1 MTRKLGVFLVEDEPA
16 ARAELRFLIEKDP
29 DVEILGEA
37 GDADTAAAEIL
48 EAEPDLC
55 FVDIQ
60 IPGGG
65 GLALAQRL
73 KAALPELHVVF
84 ATAFAEHALEAFEL
98 PATDYILKPF
108 AEERVRGALDRVRVR
123 VQEERARR
131 GTLTRLAVERARRT
145 YVIDVEQAAFFY
157 TDGGL
162 IYVATS
168 DGERYGCN
176 FTLRELED
184 QLDPARFFRCHREF
198 IVNLGRIREIIPQPA
213 GTLRLVLDDSA
224 KSDVPVARNRVRGLR
239 ERVPW

>member
-1 MTRKLGVFLVEDEPA
+1 MTRKLGVYLVEDEPA

-29 DVEILGEA
+29 EVEVLGEA
-37 GDADTAAAEIL
+37 SDADAAADEVL
-48 EAEPDLC
+48 DCEPDLC
-55 FVDIQ
+55 FIDIQ

-65 GLALAQRL
+65 GLKLAQRL
-73 KAALPELHVVF
+73 KAALPELHIVF
-84 ATAFAEHALEAFEL
+84 ATAFAEHALAAFEL
-98 PATDYILKPF
+98 AATDYILKPF
-108 AEERVRGALDRVRVR
+108 AEERVHAALGRVRAR
-123 VQEERARR
+123 LQEERAHR
-131 GTLTRLAVERARRT
+131 GTLARLAVERARRT
-145 YVIDVEQAAFFY
+145 YVIDVAEALYFC

-162 IYVATS
+162 VYVTTG

-213 GTLRLVLDDSA
+213 GTLRLVLDDA
-224 KSDVPVARNRVRGLR
+224 GHSDVPVARNRVRGLR